1 MFSAF
6 QTVYMSSHCVLK
18 GRESFTVGN
27 PMQRLLRSLL
37 LYRGIESDLV
47 VDTVV
52 TEKSDDDADNLSSDE
67 SARGSAP

>member
-1 MFSAF
+1 
-6 QTVYMSSHCVLK
+6 MSK

-37 LYRGIESDLV
+37 LYSDTGSDLV
-47 VDTVV
+47 VDTAV
-52 TEKSDDDADNLSSDE
+52 TEKSEEDADNLSSDE

>member
-1 MFSAF
+1 M
-6 QTVYMSSHCVLK
+6 LK

-37 LYRGIESDLV
+37 LYSDTGSDLV
-47 VDTVV
+47 VDTAV
-52 TEKSDDDADNLSSDE
+52 TEKSEEDADNLSSDE

>member
-1 MFSAF
+1 
-6 QTVYMSSHCVLK
+6 MSK

-37 LYRGIESDLV
+37 LYSDTGSDLV
-47 VDTVV
+47 VDTAV
-52 TEKSDDDADNLSSDE
+52 TEKSEEDADILSSDE